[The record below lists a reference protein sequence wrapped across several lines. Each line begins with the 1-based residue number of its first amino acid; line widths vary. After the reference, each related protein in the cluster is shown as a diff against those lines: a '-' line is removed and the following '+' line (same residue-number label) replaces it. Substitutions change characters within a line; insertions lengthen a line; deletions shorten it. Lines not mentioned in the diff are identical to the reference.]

1 MKLKKIATILLSA
14 MLSIGVLT
22 GCSNNSSNSSADK
35 KELVYGT
42 GVYAT
47 TGSLDPAEA
56 NYNGWFTLRYGAGE
70 TLFKVNDDGTISP
83 WLVEEYKNTDDT
95 TWELKIKDGI
105 KFSNGK
111 QVTAKEVKASLDR
124 ILDKE
129 EISAG
134 KALSVDSIDAEG
146 QKLTIKT
153 SKPNPALP
161 NQLCDPD
168 LVILDVDSEDMKTKP
183 VGTGPFIIESFNE
196 KQCVVNKNEN
206 YWDGDVKLDKVTIDY
221 ISDNDTLSAS
231 LQSGDIDIA
240 GGLSFTNLQK
250 FEKDSNYKVDTNST
264 TRCYMFYYNFKNEL
278 LNNKNI
284 RKAIDM
290 CIDKKSYV
298 SSLLQGSGEVAK
310 GPFPTTMDIGKDVK
324 DNGYD
329 VEEAKKLL
337 KEAGCK
343 DTDNDGILEKDGKKL
358 SFDIITYSSRA
369 ELSDISTAL
378 QDKLKEVG
386 IEIKDI
392 NIYEAVEDQLASGDF
407 DICAYSWTTAPI
419 GDPYY
424 FLGYNYISD
433 GDCNY
438 GKYKNEE
445 VDKLVKEL
453 AVEFNQDKRA
463 ELSNKIVQIGND
475 DVAFSYVAHLTKG
488 YAMKSNVSG
497 FRQTSSDYYEL
508 NKDMDIKFN
517 GQLRSSQID
526 RFCPVTDSGARLLAR
541 AFERI
546 AFSARSYHRIL
557 KVARTI
563 ADMEGEE
570 KIASHHIGEALSY
583 RVFDKESVIK

>member
-1 MKLKKIATILLSA
+1 
-14 MLSIGVLT
+14 
-22 GCSNNSSNSSADK
+22 
-35 KELVYGT
+35 
-42 GVYAT
+42 
-47 TGSLDPAEA
+47 
-56 NYNGWFTLRYGAGE
+56 
-70 TLFKVNDDGTISP
+70 
-83 WLVEEYKNTDDT
+83 
-95 TWELKIKDGI
+95 
-105 KFSNGK
+105 
-111 QVTAKEVKASLDR
+111 
-124 ILDKE
+124 
-129 EISAG
+129 
-134 KALSVDSIDAEG
+134 
-146 QKLTIKT
+146 
-153 SKPNPALP
+153 
-161 NQLCDPD
+161 
-168 LVILDVDSEDMKTKP
+168 
-183 VGTGPFIIESFNE
+183 
-196 KQCVVNKNEN
+196 
-206 YWDGDVKLDKVTIDY
+206 
-221 ISDNDTLSAS
+221 
-231 LQSGDIDIA
+231 
-240 GGLSFTNLQK
+240 
-250 FEKDSNYKVDTNST
+250 
-264 TRCYMFYYNFKNEL
+264 
-278 LNNKNI
+278 
-284 RKAIDM
+284 
-290 CIDKKSYV
+290 
-298 SSLLQGSGEVAK
+298 
-310 GPFPTTMDIGKDVK
+310 MDIGKDVK

-508 NKDMDIKFN
+508 NKDMDIK
-517 GQLRSSQID
+517 
-526 RFCPVTDSGARLLAR
+526 
-541 AFERI
+541 
-546 AFSARSYHRIL
+546 
-557 KVARTI
+557 
-563 ADMEGEE
+563 
-570 KIASHHIGEALSY
+570 
-583 RVFDKESVIK
+583 

>member
-134 KALSVDSIDAEG
+134 KALSVDSIDADG

-250 FEKDSNYKVDTNST
+250 FEKDSNYEVDTNST

-358 SFDIITYSSRA
+358 SFDIIT
-369 ELSDISTAL
+369 
-378 QDKLKEVG
+378 
-386 IEIKDI
+386 
-392 NIYEAVEDQLASGDF
+392 
-407 DICAYSWTTAPI
+407 
-419 GDPYY
+419 
-424 FLGYNYISD
+424 
-433 GDCNY
+433 
-438 GKYKNEE
+438 
-445 VDKLVKEL
+445 
-453 AVEFNQDKRA
+453 
-463 ELSNKIVQIGND
+463 
-475 DVAFSYVAHLTKG
+475 
-488 YAMKSNVSG
+488 
-497 FRQTSSDYYEL
+497 
-508 NKDMDIKFN
+508 
-517 GQLRSSQID
+517 
-526 RFCPVTDSGARLLAR
+526 
-541 AFERI
+541 
-546 AFSARSYHRIL
+546 
-557 KVARTI
+557 
-563 ADMEGEE
+563 
-570 KIASHHIGEALSY
+570 
-583 RVFDKESVIK
+583 

>member
-56 NYNGWFTLRYGAGE
+56 NCNGWFTLRYGAGE

-134 KALSVDSIDAEG
+134 KALSVDSIDADG

-231 LQSGDIDIA
+231 LQSGDIDIE
-240 GGLSFTNLQK
+240 F
-250 FEKDSNYKVDTNST
+250 
-264 TRCYMFYYNFKNEL
+264 
-278 LNNKNI
+278 
-284 RKAIDM
+284 
-290 CIDKKSYV
+290 
-298 SSLLQGSGEVAK
+298 
-310 GPFPTTMDIGKDVK
+310 
-324 DNGYD
+324 
-329 VEEAKKLL
+329 
-337 KEAGCK
+337 
-343 DTDNDGILEKDGKKL
+343 
-358 SFDIITYSSRA
+358 
-369 ELSDISTAL
+369 
-378 QDKLKEVG
+378 
-386 IEIKDI
+386 IE
-392 NIYEAVEDQLASGDF
+392 
-407 DICAYSWTTAPI
+407 
-419 GDPYY
+419 
-424 FLGYNYISD
+424 
-433 GDCNY
+433 
-438 GKYKNEE
+438 
-445 VDKLVKEL
+445 
-453 AVEFNQDKRA
+453 
-463 ELSNKIVQIGND
+463 
-475 DVAFSYVAHLTKG
+475 
-488 YAMKSNVSG
+488 
-497 FRQTSSDYYEL
+497 
-508 NKDMDIKFN
+508 
-517 GQLRSSQID
+517 
-526 RFCPVTDSGARLLAR
+526 RL
-541 AFERI
+541 
-546 AFSARSYHRIL
+546 
-557 KVARTI
+557 
-563 ADMEGEE
+563 
-570 KIASHHIGEALSY
+570 
-583 RVFDKESVIK
+583 

>member
-1 MKLKKIATILLSA
+1 MKLKKIVAILLSV
-14 MLSIGVLT
+14 MISVGGVT
-22 GCSNNSSNSSADK
+22 GCSNNSSSSNENGK

-56 NYNGWFTLRYGAGE
+56 NYNGWFTLRYGVGE
-70 TLFKVNDDGTISP
+70 TLFKVNDDGKIDP
-83 WLVEEYKNTDDT
+83 WLVDEYKNINDT
-95 TWELKIKDGI
+95 TWELTIKDGI

-111 QVTAKEVKASLDR
+111 EVTAKEVKASIDR

-134 KALSVDSIDAEG
+134 KALSIDSIEAEG

-153 SKPNPALP
+153 SKANPALP

-168 LVILDVDSEDMKTKP
+168 LVILDVDSEDMKIKP
-183 VGTGPFIIESFNE
+183 VGTGPFVIESFDE
-196 KQCVVNKNEN
+196 KECVVTKNEN
-206 YWDGDVKLDKVTIDY
+206 YWDGEVKLDKVTIDY
-221 ISDNDTLSAS
+221 IADNDTLSAS
-231 LQSGDIDIA
+231 LQSGDIDVA
-240 GGLSFTNLQK
+240 GELSSTNLK
-250 FEKDSNYKVDTNST
+250 NFENDSNYKVDINST
-264 TRCYMFYYNFKNEL
+264 TRCYMLYYNFKNGL
-278 LNNKNI
+278 LNDKNI

-290 CIDKKSYV
+290 CIDKESYV
-298 SSLLQGSGEVAK
+298 SSLLQDSGEAAK
-310 GPFPTTMDIGKDVK
+310 GPFPTTMDIGKKVD
-324 DNGYD
+324 DNGYN
-329 VEEAKKLL
+329 VEDAKKLL

-386 IEIKDI
+386 IEIKNI

-438 GKYKNEE
+438 GKYQNKK

-453 AVEFNQDKRA
+453 AVEFDQDKRA
-463 ELSNKIVQIGND
+463 ELANEIVQIGND
-475 DVAFSYVAHLTKG
+475 DAAFSYVAHLTKG
-488 YAMKSNVSG
+488 YAMKNNISG
-497 FRQTSSDYYEL
+497 FKQTSSDYYEL
-508 NKDMDIKFN
+508 NKDIDI
-517 GQLRSSQID
+517 
-526 RFCPVTDSGARLLAR
+526 
-541 AFERI
+541 E
-546 AFSARSYHRIL
+546 
-557 KVARTI
+557 
-563 ADMEGEE
+563 
-570 KIASHHIGEALSY
+570 
-583 RVFDKESVIK
+583 

>member
-1 MKLKKIATILLSA
+1 MKLKKLSTILLSA
-14 MLSIGVLT
+14 ILSIGVLT

-250 FEKDSNYKVDTNST
+250 FEKDSNYKVDTSST

-508 NKDMDIKFN
+508 NKDMDI
-517 GQLRSSQID
+517 
-526 RFCPVTDSGARLLAR
+526 
-541 AFERI
+541 E
-546 AFSARSYHRIL
+546 
-557 KVARTI
+557 
-563 ADMEGEE
+563 
-570 KIASHHIGEALSY
+570 
-583 RVFDKESVIK
+583 

>member
-1 MKLKKIATILLSA
+1 MKLKKLSTILLSVI
-14 MLSIGVLT
+14 LSIGVLT

-56 NYNGWFTLRYGAGE
+56 NYNGWFTLRYGPGE
-70 TLFKVNDDGTISP
+70 TLFKVNDDGTIAP
-83 WLVEEYKNTDDT
+83 WLVDKYENKDNT
-95 TWELKIKDGI
+95 TWEFIIKDGI

-111 QVTAKEVKASLDR
+111 EVTAKEVKASLDR
-124 ILDKE
+124 ILEKE

-134 KALSVDSIDAEG
+134 KALSVDSIDADG

-168 LVILDVDSEDMKTKP
+168 LVILDVNSEDMKTKP
-183 VGTGPFIIESFNE
+183 VGTGPFVIESFNE
-196 KQCVVNKNEN
+196 KQCVVTKNEN

-221 ISDNDTLSAS
+221 IADNDTLSSS

-240 GGLSFTNLQK
+240 GGLSFTNLQN

-264 TRCYMFYYNFKNEL
+264 TRCYMLYYNFKNEL

-290 CIDKKSYV
+290 CIDKEGYV
-298 SSLLQGSGEVAK
+298 SSLLQGSGEAAK
-310 GPFPTTMDIGKDVK
+310 GPFPTSMDIGKDVK
-324 DNGYD
+324 DNGYN

-337 KEAGCK
+337 KEAGCE
-343 DTDNDGILEKDGKKL
+343 DSDNDGILEKDGKKL

-386 IEIKDI
+386 IEIKNI

-438 GKYKNEE
+438 GKYENKE
-445 VDKLVKEL
+445 VDELVKKL
-453 AVEFNQDKRA
+453 AVEFDQSKRA
-463 ELSNKIVQIGND
+463 ELANKIVQIGND
-475 DVAFSYVAHLTKG
+475 DVAFSYIAHLTKG
-488 YAMKSNVSG
+488 YAMKNNISG
-497 FRQTSSDYYEL
+497 FKQSSSDYYEL
-508 NKDMDIKFN
+508 NKDIDI
-517 GQLRSSQID
+517 
-526 RFCPVTDSGARLLAR
+526 
-541 AFERI
+541 E
-546 AFSARSYHRIL
+546 
-557 KVARTI
+557 
-563 ADMEGEE
+563 
-570 KIASHHIGEALSY
+570 
-583 RVFDKESVIK
+583 

>member
-14 MLSIGVLT
+14 MLSIGVLA

-134 KALSVDSIDAEG
+134 KALSVDSIDADG

-278 LNNKNI
+278 LNNKI
-284 RKAIDM
+284 
-290 CIDKKSYV
+290 
-298 SSLLQGSGEVAK
+298 
-310 GPFPTTMDIGKDVK
+310 F
-324 DNGYD
+324 
-329 VEEAKKLL
+329 
-337 KEAGCK
+337 
-343 DTDNDGILEKDGKKL
+343 
-358 SFDIITYSSRA
+358 
-369 ELSDISTAL
+369 
-378 QDKLKEVG
+378 
-386 IEIKDI
+386 
-392 NIYEAVEDQLASGDF
+392 
-407 DICAYSWTTAPI
+407 
-419 GDPYY
+419 
-424 FLGYNYISD
+424 
-433 GDCNY
+433 
-438 GKYKNEE
+438 
-445 VDKLVKEL
+445 
-453 AVEFNQDKRA
+453 
-463 ELSNKIVQIGND
+463 
-475 DVAFSYVAHLTKG
+475 
-488 YAMKSNVSG
+488 
-497 FRQTSSDYYEL
+497 
-508 NKDMDIKFN
+508 
-517 GQLRSSQID
+517 
-526 RFCPVTDSGARLLAR
+526 
-541 AFERI
+541 
-546 AFSARSYHRIL
+546 
-557 KVARTI
+557 
-563 ADMEGEE
+563 
-570 KIASHHIGEALSY
+570 
-583 RVFDKESVIK
+583 

>member
-14 MLSIGVLT
+14 MLSIGVLA

-47 TGSLDPAEA
+47 TDSLDPAEA

-95 TWELKIKDGI
+95 TWEL
-105 KFSNGK
+105 
-111 QVTAKEVKASLDR
+111 DR

-134 KALSVDSIDAEG
+134 KALSVDSIDADG

-290 CIDKKSYV
+290 CIVYYKVLGKLPKDH
-298 SSLLQGSGEVAK
+298 SLLLW
-310 GPFPTTMDIGKDVK
+310 I
-324 DNGYD
+324 
-329 VEEAKKLL
+329 
-337 KEAGCK
+337 
-343 DTDNDGILEKDGKKL
+343 
-358 SFDIITYSSRA
+358 
-369 ELSDISTAL
+369 
-378 QDKLKEVG
+378 
-386 IEIKDI
+386 
-392 NIYEAVEDQLASGDF
+392 
-407 DICAYSWTTAPI
+407 
-419 GDPYY
+419 
-424 FLGYNYISD
+424 
-433 GDCNY
+433 
-438 GKYKNEE
+438 
-445 VDKLVKEL
+445 
-453 AVEFNQDKRA
+453 
-463 ELSNKIVQIGND
+463 
-475 DVAFSYVAHLTKG
+475 
-488 YAMKSNVSG
+488 
-497 FRQTSSDYYEL
+497 
-508 NKDMDIKFN
+508 
-517 GQLRSSQID
+517 
-526 RFCPVTDSGARLLAR
+526 
-541 AFERI
+541 
-546 AFSARSYHRIL
+546 
-557 KVARTI
+557 
-563 ADMEGEE
+563 
-570 KIASHHIGEALSY
+570 
-583 RVFDKESVIK
+583 

>member
-1 MKLKKIATILLSA
+1 M
-14 MLSIGVLT
+14 
-22 GCSNNSSNSSADK
+22 
-35 KELVYGT
+35 
-42 GVYAT
+42 
-47 TGSLDPAEA
+47 
-56 NYNGWFTLRYGAGE
+56 
-70 TLFKVNDDGTISP
+70 
-83 WLVEEYKNTDDT
+83 
-95 TWELKIKDGI
+95 
-105 KFSNGK
+105 
-111 QVTAKEVKASLDR
+111 
-124 ILDKE
+124 
-129 EISAG
+129 
-134 KALSVDSIDAEG
+134 
-146 QKLTIKT
+146 
-153 SKPNPALP
+153 
-161 NQLCDPD
+161 
-168 LVILDVDSEDMKTKP
+168 
-183 VGTGPFIIESFNE
+183 
-196 KQCVVNKNEN
+196 
-206 YWDGDVKLDKVTIDY
+206 
-221 ISDNDTLSAS
+221 
-231 LQSGDIDIA
+231 
-240 GGLSFTNLQK
+240 QK

-310 GPFPTTMDIGKDVK
+310 GPFPTTMDIGKDIK

-508 NKDMDIKFN
+508 NKDMDIK
-517 GQLRSSQID
+517 
-526 RFCPVTDSGARLLAR
+526 
-541 AFERI
+541 
-546 AFSARSYHRIL
+546 
-557 KVARTI
+557 
-563 ADMEGEE
+563 
-570 KIASHHIGEALSY
+570 
-583 RVFDKESVIK
+583 

>member
-1 MKLKKIATILLSA
+1 MKLKKVAAILLSVII
-14 MLSIGVLT
+14 SIGGLT
-22 GCSNNSSNSSADK
+22 GCSNNSSSSNENGK

-70 TLFKVNDDGTISP
+70 TLFKVNDDGTINP
-83 WLVEEYKNTDDT
+83 WLVDEYKNINAT
-95 TWELKIKDGI
+95 TWELTIKDGI

-111 QVTAKEVKASLDR
+111 EVTAKEVKASIDR

-134 KALSVDSIDAEG
+134 KALSIDSIEADG

-153 SKPNPALP
+153 SKANPALP

-168 LVILDVDSEDMKTKP
+168 LVILDVDSEDIKTKP
-183 VGTGPFIIESFNE
+183 VGTGPFVIESFDE
-196 KQCVVNKNEN
+196 KQCVVTKNEN
-206 YWDGDVKLDKVTIDY
+206 YWDGEVKLDKVTIDY
-221 ISDNDTLSAS
+221 ITDNDTLSAS

-240 GGLSFTNLQK
+240 GGLSFTNLK
-250 FEKDSNYKVDTNST
+250 NFENDGNYKVDTNST
-264 TRCYMFYYNFKNEL
+264 TRCYMLYYNFENEL
-278 LNNKNI
+278 LNDKNI

-290 CIDKKSYV
+290 CIDKESYV
-298 SSLLQGSGEVAK
+298 SSLLQGSGEAAK

-324 DNGYD
+324 DNGYNI
-329 VEEAKKLL
+329 EEAKKLL

-343 DTDNDGILEKDGKKL
+343 DSDNDGILEKDGKRL

-386 IEIKDI
+386 IEIKNI

-438 GKYKNEE
+438 GKYKNKE
-445 VDKLVKEL
+445 VDKLIKEL
-453 AVEFNQDKRA
+453 AVEFDQDKRT
-463 ELSNKIVQIGND
+463 ELANEIVQIGND
-475 DVAFSYVAHLTKG
+475 DAAFSYVAHLTKG
-488 YAMKSNVSG
+488 YAMKNNING
-497 FRQTSSDYYEL
+497 FKQTSSDYYEL
-508 NKDMDIKFN
+508 NKDIDI
-517 GQLRSSQID
+517 
-526 RFCPVTDSGARLLAR
+526 
-541 AFERI
+541 E
-546 AFSARSYHRIL
+546 
-557 KVARTI
+557 
-563 ADMEGEE
+563 
-570 KIASHHIGEALSY
+570 
-583 RVFDKESVIK
+583 

>member
-1 MKLKKIATILLSA
+1 
-14 MLSIGVLT
+14 
-22 GCSNNSSNSSADK
+22 
-35 KELVYGT
+35 
-42 GVYAT
+42 
-47 TGSLDPAEA
+47 
-56 NYNGWFTLRYGAGE
+56 
-70 TLFKVNDDGTISP
+70 
-83 WLVEEYKNTDDT
+83 
-95 TWELKIKDGI
+95 
-105 KFSNGK
+105 
-111 QVTAKEVKASLDR
+111 
-124 ILDKE
+124 
-129 EISAG
+129 
-134 KALSVDSIDAEG
+134 
-146 QKLTIKT
+146 
-153 SKPNPALP
+153 
-161 NQLCDPD
+161 
-168 LVILDVDSEDMKTKP
+168 MKTKP

-284 RKAIDM
+284 RIAIDM
-290 CIDKKSYV
+290 CIDIKSYV

-508 NKDMDIKFN
+508 NKDMDIK
-517 GQLRSSQID
+517 
-526 RFCPVTDSGARLLAR
+526 
-541 AFERI
+541 
-546 AFSARSYHRIL
+546 
-557 KVARTI
+557 
-563 ADMEGEE
+563 
-570 KIASHHIGEALSY
+570 
-583 RVFDKESVIK
+583 

>member
-1 MKLKKIATILLSA
+1 MKLKKVATILLSA
-14 MLSIGVLT
+14 ILSVGVLT
-22 GCSNNSSNSSADK
+22 GCSNNSSSSNEDGK

-42 GVYAT
+42 CVYAT

-70 TLFKVNDDGTISP
+70 TLFKVNDDGTIDP
-83 WLVEEYKNTDDT
+83 WLVDEYKNTNDT
-95 TWELKIKDGI
+95 TWELRIKDGI

-111 QVTAKEVKASLDR
+111 EVTAKEVKASLDR

-134 KALSVDSIDAEG
+134 KALSIDSIDADG

-183 VGTGPFIIESFNE
+183 VGTGPFIIESFDE
-196 KQCVVNKNEN
+196 KQCVVTRNQN
-206 YWDGDVKLDKVTIDY
+206 YWDGEVKLDKVTIDY
-221 ISDNDTLSAS
+221 ITDNDTLSAS

-240 GGLSFTNLQK
+240 GGLSFINLK
-250 FEKDSNYKVDTNST
+250 NFESDSNYKVDTNST
-264 TRCYMFYYNFKNEL
+264 TRCYMYYYNFENEL
-278 LNNKNI
+278 LNDKNI

-290 CIDKKSYV
+290 CIDKESYV

-310 GPFPTTMDIGKDVK
+310 GPFPTTMDIGKDAN
-324 DNGYD
+324 DNGYNI
-329 VEEAKKLL
+329 EEAKKLL

-343 DTDNDGILEKDGKKL
+343 DSDNDGILEKNGKKL

-386 IEIKDI
+386 IEIK
-392 NIYEAVEDQLASGDF
+392 NVNVYEAVEDQLSSGDF

-438 GKYKNEE
+438 GKYENKE

-453 AVEFNQDKRA
+453 AVEFDQDKRE
-463 ELSNKIVQIGND
+463 ELANKIVQIGND

-488 YAMKSNVSG
+488 YAMKNSVSG
-497 FRQTSSDYYEL
+497 FKQSSSDYYEL
-508 NKDMDIKFN
+508 NKDIDI
-517 GQLRSSQID
+517 
-526 RFCPVTDSGARLLAR
+526 
-541 AFERI
+541 E
-546 AFSARSYHRIL
+546 
-557 KVARTI
+557 
-563 ADMEGEE
+563 
-570 KIASHHIGEALSY
+570 
-583 RVFDKESVIK
+583 

>member
-1 MKLKKIATILLSA
+1 MYGESKKLSIDNNIFLQYCLIILGMILSTLGINLYLAPAKLLSGGVA
-14 MLSIGVLT
+14 GICVILYKLFGINQGISSFLMNIPIFIIARKYFDNKFLLISFVNMLLFSLALGLTQDIAKYFPIDDTMLQCIYGGALT
-22 GCSNNSSNSSADK
+22 GIGMGLTFKAR
-35 KELVYGT
+35 
-42 GVYAT
+42 AT
-47 TGSLDPAEA
+47 
-56 NYNGWFTLRYGAGE
+56 
-70 TLFKVNDDGTISP
+70 
-83 WLVEEYKNTDDT
+83 
-95 TWELKIKDGI
+95 
-105 KFSNGK
+105 
-111 QVTAKEVKASLDR
+111 
-124 ILDKE
+124 
-129 EISAG
+129 
-134 KALSVDSIDAEG
+134 
-146 QKLTIKT
+146 
-153 SKPNPALP
+153 
-161 NQLCDPD
+161 
-168 LVILDVDSEDMKTKP
+168 
-183 VGTGPFIIESFNE
+183 
-196 KQCVVNKNEN
+196 
-206 YWDGDVKLDKVTIDY
+206 
-221 ISDNDTLSAS
+221 
-231 LQSGDIDIA
+231 A
-240 GGLSFTNLQK
+240 GGLDIIAAIMKRKYDIPMKNTFLFINFFVVCAGAFLFGAKLVMYTLITMYIISF
-250 FEKDSNYKVDTNST
+250 
-264 TRCYMFYYNFKNEL
+264 
-278 LNNKNI
+278 
-284 RKAIDM
+284 
-290 CIDKKSYV
+290 
-298 SSLLQGSGEVAK
+298 
-310 GPFPTTMDIGKDVK
+310 TMDIGKDVK

-508 NKDMDIKFN
+508 NKDMDIK
-517 GQLRSSQID
+517 
-526 RFCPVTDSGARLLAR
+526 
-541 AFERI
+541 
-546 AFSARSYHRIL
+546 
-557 KVARTI
+557 
-563 ADMEGEE
+563 
-570 KIASHHIGEALSY
+570 
-583 RVFDKESVIK
+583 